1 MKPHRRKSASKV
13 LALVMASVVGVLAG
27 AGTAAADI
35 PVYTHPGLEQ
45 ARVITT
51 NPIAGSTV
59 KPKDAEGMATC
70 PQDHSI
76 WLADD
81 SAHALY
87 EINADTG
94 AYKRTITQ
102 AQLAAAVRLGGS
114 ETAGNSTAFDLEAMT
129 YDQDHD
135 ALYVFSGPCC
145 TSAIRAAAFRLER
158 DAQGVFQV
166 ESFQPFTAP
175 LNDFSG
181 VGTRQRRAVDR
192 ARQGHLQVRL
202 RQQHLQQQLH
212 RARHLREDRRHWGL
226 GRLGPTCGWSTART
240 RCTAST
246 GRPGRSSPTTRSTWP
261 RTASRTPG
269 PSTWWVTSCSSGTAT
284 TATPPA
290 HPTATRSRCYNV
302 VDLDASLPPTAS
314 FTTTTTSGAAPL
326 TVQFTDTSAPNPTS
340 WSWNFGDGGSSTAQH
355 PSHQYTQTGS
365 FTATLTATNANGST
379 TASTSV
385 TVTGPQ
391 TVFTVAKDSFVNS
404 GSANSNYGSADYL
417 RALAGSSQ
425 YRPYV
430 AFNVSGLGAPV
441 ARAVLRLYVTD
452 ASNSGGTWHAV
463 NPSWS
468 ESAINWNNAPPLE
481 GAALANVGA
490 VTLNTWV
497 EVDVTPAVTGNGT
510 FSFAALTNSTN
521 SLRYASK
528 ESANPPQL
536 VITVGG
542 GSSPPLA
549 AFTATPTGGTAPLAV
564 QFTDAVRPRT
574 PPAGTGTSA
583 TAGAPTSRARPTP
596 SPVGGRTR

>member
-1 MKPHRRKSASKV
+1 MPTPRS
-13 LALVMASVVGVLAG
+13 GWPT
-27 AGTAAADI
+27 TAR
-35 PVYTHPGLEQ
+35 T
-45 ARVITT
+45 R
-51 NPIAGSTV
+51 
-59 KPKDAEGMATC
+59 
-70 PQDHSI
+70 
-76 WLADD
+76 
-81 SAHALY
+81 LY

-129 YDQDHD
+129 YDEDDD

-145 TSAIRAAAFRLER
+145 TSAIRAAAFRLKR

-181 VGTRQRRAVDR
+181 VGAVSGELWTALGKVIYKYDYLSNTFSNNFTVPGISGRIDGIGVSSTGADLWVVNSKDTLYRINWATRTLIPNHTFNMAPYGIKDSRAVEVVGDQLFIWDGYDSYASGSPDR
-192 ARQGHLQVRL
+192 YAIKVF
-202 RQQHLQQQLH
+202 
-212 RARHLREDRRHWGL
+212 
-226 GRLGPTCGWSTART
+226 
-240 RCTAST
+240 
-246 GRPGRSSPTTRSTWP
+246 
-261 RTASRTPG
+261 
-269 PSTWWVTSCSSGTAT
+269 
-284 TATPPA
+284 
-290 HPTATRSRCYNV
+290 NV

-468 ESAINWNNAPPLE
+468 ETAIRLEQRASAR
-481 GAALANVGA
+481 GRGVGRRRRRDA
-490 VTLNTWV
+490 QHLGRGRRHPGRHGQR
-497 EVDVTPAVTGNGT
+497 D
-510 FSFAALTNSTN
+510 LQ
-521 SLRYASK
+521 LRG
-528 ESANPPQL
+528 PR
-536 VITVGG
+536 
-542 GSSPPLA
+542 
-549 AFTATPTGGTAPLAV
+549 
-564 QFTDAVRPRT
+564 RP
-574 PPAGTGTSA
+574 
-583 TAGAPTSRARPTP
+583 APTA
-596 SPVGGRTR
+596 